1 MVVGAESGVNKET
14 GELEMRIPGRKPNEL
29 TTVKSMKLKLE
40 E

>member
-14 GELEMRIPGRKPNEL
+14 GELEMRIPRRKSNDL
-29 TTVKSMKLKLE
+29 ATVKSMKLRLE